1 MGSGER
7 GRCLRGQNTDCS
19 RSQSRPC
26 SGPRFAHLRNGPP
39 MAGPSAHLVAHNE
52 GLAPLILGQE
62 GLERLQV
69 HRQLL
74 NILGFVLLL

>member
-1 MGSGER
+1 MDLQWLEVP
-7 GRCLRGQNTDCS
+7 TS
-19 RSQSRPC
+19 REQRPVT
-26 SGPRFAHLRNGPP
+26 SPLTLALKDIGGVPTS
-39 MAGPSAHLVAHNE
+39 PSAHLVAHDE

-69 HRQLL
+69 RRQLL